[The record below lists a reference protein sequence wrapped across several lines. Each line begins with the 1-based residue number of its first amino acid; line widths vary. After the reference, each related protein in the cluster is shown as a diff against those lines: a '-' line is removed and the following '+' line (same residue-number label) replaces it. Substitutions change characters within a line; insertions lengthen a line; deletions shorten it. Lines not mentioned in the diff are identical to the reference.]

1 MLHYFPTPYPDE
13 LWYSVLCR
21 YHVRTGNSG
30 SAATFRELFGN
41 RDNAIFSSFMP
52 NGLMKRI
59 ADQLPEGV
67 LDVENLALNHTLF
80 PYRIRF
86 RSIEEKHFLLESA
99 KMGKTEF
106 KMNGREAVS
115 QLKICPMCMREDL
128 EQCGEIYWHVSHQ
141 IPSASIC
148 LKHGCRLKQAFDCS
162 KKELNNNLFLPE
174 ESLMETVEFEVKP
187 AEVEFTRVLM
197 RYLELPFELGPTS
210 GYNNLYEGLL
220 NAGYGTVRKDHYYS
234 VDYKR
239 VGEDLCKKFGEE
251 FAVQHF
257 GGTSLRAAIFG
268 NIRYWKCQIP
278 ERYASLSL
286 LIGLEPETLFAA
298 KKIENK
304 MDQAFRELAK
314 SPILVSKKYAAEKL
328 GVREKQLDIISHNL
342 GIAPFWEQKSEIY
355 QYRKN
360 RCIVYLAD
368 EEKTFLESYTKT
380 MGFSGTSAFFR
391 YLLSQDSAQ
400 KTEEISSCKSNKESD
415 EKKQNQYNF
424 YVSDQEFDKLKKEV
438 RKYGLSHISEYM
450 RFRFYRFLQMQKKET
465 L

>member
-67 LDVENLALNHTLF
+67 LDVETLALDHTLF
-80 PYRIRF
+80 PYRVRF
-86 RSIEEKHFLLESA
+86 RSIEEKQDLLEST
-99 KMGKTEF
+99 KIGKTVF

-115 QLKICPMCMREDL
+115 QLKVCPLCMREDL
-128 EQCGEIYWHVSHQ
+128 EQYGEIYWHVSHQ
-141 IPSASIC
+141 IPSASVC

-174 ESLMETVEFEVKP
+174 ESLMETVDFGVKP
-187 AEVEFTRVLM
+187 VELEFTRVLM
-197 RYLELPFELGPTS
+197 RYLELPFGLGPTS
-210 GYNNLYEGLL
+210 GHNNLYEGLL

-251 FAVQHF
+251 FVIQHF

-286 LIGLEPETLFAA
+286 LIGLKPETLFDT

-314 SPILVSKKYAAEKL
+314 SPVLVSKKYAAEKL

-342 GIAPFWEQKSEIY
+342 GIAPFWEQRPETDFGKKVKY
-355 QYRKN
+355 NLY
-360 RCIVYLAD
+360 
-368 EEKTFLESYTKT
+368 
-380 MGFSGTSAFFR
+380 M
-391 YLLSQDSAQ
+391 
-400 KTEEISSCKSNKESD
+400 TEEEWNYICRSVKERGFPSASACIRYCIEQVMEQ
-415 EKKQNQYNF
+415 EKG
-424 YVSDQEFDKLKKEV
+424 S
-438 RKYGLSHISEYM
+438 
-450 RFRFYRFLQMQKKET
+450 
-465 L
+465 